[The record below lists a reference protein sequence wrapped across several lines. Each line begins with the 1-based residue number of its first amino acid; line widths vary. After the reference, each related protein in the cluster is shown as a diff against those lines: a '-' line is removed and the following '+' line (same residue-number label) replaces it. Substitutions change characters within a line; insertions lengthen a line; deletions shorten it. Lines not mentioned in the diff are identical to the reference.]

1 MYFNDEKAAGW
12 DTPERTRRAAALVE
26 EIRKEFGDAR
36 GKTALEI
43 GSGTGLLTF
52 GLCPYFME
60 ICTADTAAAMQKA
73 LGEKLAGAGIKN
85 VRPIEVKDLEGEAY
99 RGKFDLIYSSMVFHH
114 IRDIAGELAL
124 VTPLLKKGGTFLLI
138 DLDAEDGRFHREDK
152 GFDGYNGFDRAWMAA
167 ELERAGL
174 REVSVRTA
182 FTGVKRLTD
191 GDVPYSLFLMRG
203 EKP

>member
-1 MYFNDEKAAGW
+1 MYFSDEKAAGW

-26 EIRKEFGDAR
+26 EIRREIGDAR

-124 VTPLLKKGGTFLLI
+124 VAPLLKRGGRSSSSIWTPRTG
-138 DLDAEDGRFHREDK
+138 ASTGRT
-152 GFDGYNGFDRAWMAA
+152 RA
-167 ELERAGL
+167 L
-174 REVSVRTA
+174 TA
-182 FTGVKRLTD
+182 TTALTAPGWPLSWSGPD
-191 GDVPYSLFLMRG
+191 SG
-203 EKP
+203 K